1 MDVYIYIHRVC
12 VHASLHISS
21 HRWALCQHGANTTRR
36 CTCRSA
42 SGCVMGILRE
52 GAAANRSG
60 EWMVRGA
67 IPQAGSDTQDWAT
80 HGDATPTKEACIVTI
95 DGLATAVNT
104 GRCARKDARGC
115 QPQCDRGHVRR
126 DDHSRTVTDDTCVA
140 TDGNAAAMH
149 DIEHCRTMVNQPSI
163 TNYATRESTRVYVRR
178 MATNQDALGWGRKR
192 APRRCCAANG
202 EETAMNNM

>member
-1 MDVYIYIHRVC
+1 MRE
-12 VHASLHISS
+12 
-21 HRWALCQHGANTTRR
+21 
-36 CTCRSA
+36 
-42 SGCVMGILRE
+42 LR
-52 GAAANRSG
+52 N
-60 EWMVRGA
+60 
-67 IPQAGSDTQDWAT
+67 P
-80 HGDATPTKEACIVTI
+80 
-95 DGLATAVNT
+95 
-104 GRCARKDARGC
+104 
-115 QPQCDRGHVRR
+115 CDRGHVRR